1 MKVFYTLL
9 HAPEYIRIPV
19 VILLIVSLITG
30 CNFLNKNKEN
40 GQTTSLKVASV
51 NDRVL
56 PLEELRQMYPDHLNP
71 EDSISI
77 TSALI
82 DRWIKKEVFLFEAE
96 RSVMDMD
103 KLNRLVEDYRESLI
117 IHEYEG
123 ELLSQFTDTV
133 VTEEQIQQFFNQNP
147 DQFKLKKTIIRYN
160 LAIFP
165 RESLEGSYSK
175 VKKLWDGMEENQQN
189 LDIELIKYLDLYA
202 EEFILDTSWFG
213 IEELENRLPE
223 PVHTSLLKKSHR
235 MELEDEEHFY
245 FLRILDIA
253 EETDE
258 APLSYIRTFAQKAI
272 LQKRKIQWLDR
283 IKADLYQEALRN
295 NKITKYEN

>member
-213 IEELENRLPE
+213 
-223 PVHTSLLKKSHR
+223 
-235 MELEDEEHFY
+235 
-245 FLRILDIA
+245 
-253 EETDE
+253 
-258 APLSYIRTFAQKAI
+258 
-272 LQKRKIQWLDR
+272 
-283 IKADLYQEALRN
+283 LYNSSNQSPPAAATLCGPSQLWGD
-295 NKITKYEN
+295 